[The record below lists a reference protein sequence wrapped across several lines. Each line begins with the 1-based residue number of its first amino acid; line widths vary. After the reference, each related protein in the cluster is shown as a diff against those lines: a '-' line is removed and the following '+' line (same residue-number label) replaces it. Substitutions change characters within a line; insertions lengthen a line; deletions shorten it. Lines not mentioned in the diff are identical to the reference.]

1 LWWLIDGH
9 GVRVAIY
16 LAEEGVN
23 VWLDVLGRSQ
33 YRRRGNNAL
42 NSTLSSARNR
52 TWDYAPN
59 RARGFARDGAWRRAT
74 SLGRLVIEGKRG
86 CIVGADVRGLE
97 LLDEFSGDV
106 DRLAHE
112 VIEAADGD
120 GGDGLLPVVF
130 WVDERRGWEET

>member
-1 LWWLIDGH
+1 
-9 GVRVAIY
+9 
-16 LAEEGVN
+16 
-23 VWLDVLGRSQ
+23 
-33 YRRRGNNAL
+33 
-42 NSTLSSARNR
+42 
-52 TWDYAPN
+52 
-59 RARGFARDGAWRRAT
+59 
-74 SLGRLVIEGKRG
+74 
-86 CIVGADVRGLE
+86 VRGLE